1 MRVAI
6 ASAKTWIPGHMKKH
20 LLILLLFAFGFQFKT
35 SAQVDTVSNISD
47 ADKLYGLSKFW
58 SEATYNFAFFDHAKI
73 NWDSTYKAFI
83 PKIRATKSTWQ
94 YFWEMQRFAALLKDG
109 HTDMGFA
116 PQLMIKPRSRWIYI
130 ENFDKH
136 FIVTDMP
143 VQYKDKVPLGSEL
156 ISVDGMPLADYAEKE
171 LLPYIC
177 SSTDYVKWNTAA
189 RMIFYNRATDTAQ
202 VWHLQLR
209 TPKGKIISYDY
220 QFHTYDP
227 KWVRRDVNKSTPL
240 LEYSEKDHVAIVKL
254 NSFESS
260 ATVDSFKKMLP
271 KLYASKAVI
280 LDVRNN
286 GGGDSGVGAAILSYF
301 TEEPVLIGSKWRT
314 REHLASFKAWGV
326 GNDILKKGSIYKM
339 MGDFGKKEYLVTKGE
354 YWYEGDT
361 SKFNNYAKNQR
372 KLTCPLIVLT
382 GNNTASAAEDFL
394 IYLSSLKSRAVTM
407 GQRTYG
413 STGQPLVFDLPGI
426 KNARICTKR
435 DTYPDGRDFVGV
447 GIIPDI
453 EIPRNPADVIS
464 GRDRILDEAIS
475 KIKTMI
481 K

>member
-1 MRVAI
+1 MTRDRRH
-6 ASAKTWIPGHMKKH
+6 TPEYPGHMKKH
-20 LLILLLFAFGFQFKT
+20 HLIFLLLAFVFQFKA

-47 ADKLYGLSKFW
+47 ADKLFGLSKFW
-58 SEATYNFAFFDHAKI
+58 SEANYNFAFFDHAKI
-73 NWDSTYKAFI
+73 NWDSTYHAFI
-83 PKIRATKSTWQ
+83 PKILATKSTWQ

-116 PQLMIKPRSRWIYI
+116 PQLQLKPKSRWIYI

-136 FIVTDMP
+136 FIITDMP

-156 ISVDGMPLADYAEKE
+156 ISVDGVLLPDYAEKE
-171 LLPYIC
+171 LLPYVC

-189 RMIFYNRATDTAQ
+189 RMIFYSRATDTAS

-209 TPKGKIISYDY
+209 TPKGKMISYDY

-227 KWVRRDVNKSTPL
+227 KWARRDVNKNMPL
-240 LEYSEKDHVAIVKL
+240 LEYSETDQIAIVKL
-254 NSFESS
+254 NSFEKR
-260 ATVDSFKKMLP
+260 AIVDSFKKILP
-271 KLYASKAVI
+271 KLYAAKGVI
-280 LDVRNN
+280 LDIRAN
-286 GGGDSGVGAAILSYF
+286 GGGNTGTGAAILSYF
-301 TEEPVLIGSKWRT
+301 TENKVLIGSEWQT
-314 REHLASFKAWGV
+314 RQHIAAFKAWGV
-326 GNDILKKGSIYKM
+326 GSNILKRVAYYKQM
-339 MGDFGKKEYLVTKGE
+339 DDMEKQEYMVTNQD
-354 YWYEGDT
+354 YWYYGDT
-361 SKFNNYAKNQR
+361 SKFANSAMGAK
-372 KLTCPLIVLT
+372 KITSPLVVLSGNGT
-382 GNNTASAAEDFL
+382 GSAAEDFL
-394 IYLSSLKSRAVTM
+394 ILLYELKSRAITM

-453 EIPRNPADVIS
+453 EIRRNPADVIS
-464 GRDRILDEAIS
+464 GHDTVLDAAIS